1 MIYREYLYGAY
12 GSNLNL
18 RQMKVRCPQAV
29 PVGTVTV
36 NGLRLVFRG
45 VADVEFTADHSVP
58 LGLWKITEQCEAALD
73 IYEGYPRMY
82 GKQTIGIKGL
92 QAALGAKDVLIYTMN
107 STDIYPPCMSY
118 LNAINEG
125 YKDFDLDVE
134 ALQYAIKD
142 SYARETI

>member
-1 MIYREYLYGAY
+1 
-12 GSNLNL
+12 
-18 RQMKVRCPQAV
+18 
-29 PVGTVTV
+29 
-36 NGLRLVFRG
+36 
-45 VADVEFTADHSVP
+45 
-58 LGLWKITEQCEAALD
+58 
-73 IYEGYPRMY
+73 MY